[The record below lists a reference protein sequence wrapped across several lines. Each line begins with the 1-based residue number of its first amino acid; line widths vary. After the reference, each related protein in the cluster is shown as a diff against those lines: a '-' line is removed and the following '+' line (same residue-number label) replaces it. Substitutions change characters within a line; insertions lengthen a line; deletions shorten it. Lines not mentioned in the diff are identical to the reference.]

1 MCPGI
6 LQYFEPCPRQL
17 WFQLSTNAVP
27 VDPLS
32 SFAQTVTKF
41 FLWPHFV
48 VRNIWYFNHC
58 SARSPLF
65 SFSQTVITSFLWS
78 HFVECTANSVSWRNR
93 AFVLWICRPLFP
105 APLWLRSASGFKS
118 QSMGQCFFLS
128 LQYPGNSCGTGCV
141 DCSPNPCV
149 HRGVEGTWI
158 LWMYLLSLLSALFWN
173 DRLFSIPSVY
183 CVVTIMCIPANK
195 VITFLIFNVKYLKL
209 TVVCAESG
217 GSSSKVG

>member
-1 MCPGI
+1 MFQPLLCQKSFVFFFPNSFYI
-6 LQYFEPCPRQL
+6 LLVVAFCCLYRQ
-17 WFQLSTNAVP
+17 FC
-27 VDPLS
+27 
-32 SFAQTVTKF
+32 FMK
-41 FLWPHFV
+41 H
-48 VRNIWYFNHC
+48 
-58 SARSPLF
+58 
-65 SFSQTVITSFLWS
+65 
-78 HFVECTANSVSWRNR
+78 R
-93 AFVLWICRPLFP
+93 AFLLWICRPLFP

-183 CVVTIMCIPANK
+183 CVVTIMCLPANK
-195 VITFLIFNVKYLKL
+195 VITFLIFNVKYFKL

-217 GSSSKVG
+217 SSSSKVG